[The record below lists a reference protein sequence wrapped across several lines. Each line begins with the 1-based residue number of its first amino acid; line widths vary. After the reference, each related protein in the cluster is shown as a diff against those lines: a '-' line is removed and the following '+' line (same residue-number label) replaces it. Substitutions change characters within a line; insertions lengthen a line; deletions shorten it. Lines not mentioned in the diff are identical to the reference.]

1 MYLFLTILFTIKLY
15 ARVDIFI
22 ITCIS
27 LGCLALKCRDIG
39 VGGPLYCDTDK
50 VAHRSLCH
58 LVKST
63 CMKAKQIKF
72 VAKISQNEKCP

>member
-1 MYLFLTILFTIKLY
+1 MVPLKIFYFIFYFILHY
-15 ARVDIFI
+15 SI

-27 LGCLALKCRDIG
+27 LGCLALKCRDTG

-63 CMKAKQIKF
+63 CMKAKKIKF
-72 VAKISQNEKCP
+72 VAKISGNEKCP